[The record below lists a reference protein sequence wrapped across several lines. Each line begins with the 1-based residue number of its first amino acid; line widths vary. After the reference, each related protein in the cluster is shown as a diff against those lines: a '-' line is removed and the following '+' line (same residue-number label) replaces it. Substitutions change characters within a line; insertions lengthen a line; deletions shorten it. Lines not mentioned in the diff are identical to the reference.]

1 MQLLYLD
8 DYLPKNSGIFITQT
22 GYLNRFHLL
31 LQFSIHSEKLPL
43 FQWQPLV
50 VPIDET
56 TGSLHS
62 CPNLFRALV
71 IAALQGVFQY
81 LPVFN
86 QTSLSPSI
94 RFFSTSR
101 LESFDHK
108 LIAMIRHTT
117 SCDGSPRC
125 RFSLAF
131 ALTIAASISVEGIAI
146 PIALNISLLLSLGD
160 SNNIFLYGTILDL
173 LF

>member
-1 MQLLYLD
+1 MSKQV
-8 DYLPKNSGIFITQT
+8 PSIATT
-22 GYLNRFHLL
+22 LNPFRKAPTVSLVA
-31 LQFSIHSEKLPL
+31 I
-43 FQWQPLV
+43 V
-50 VPIDET
+50 VPTDEI

-101 LESFDHK
+101 IEFFDHK
-108 LIAMIRHTT
+108 LIATIEHNT
-117 SCDGSPRC
+117 SCDGSRRC
-125 RFSLAF
+125 RFAFAF
-131 ALTIAASISVEGIAI
+131 ALRIAASISVDGIAI
-146 PIALNISLLLSLGD
+146 SIALNIALILSLGD
-160 SNNIFLYGTILDL
+160 SNNIFLRHYN
-173 LF
+173 